1 MTTRRAFMQIAAAAA
16 APVALG
22 GLPKRACAAAHQI
35 VLFEQSVAPAQSF
48 ARAAR
53 SQGVTAHSI
62 REGDVTDAW
71 LRTLRP
77 AWQRGPAVIAG
88 LTTPPALFC
97 LEQLAF
103 AHGLRV
109 VFHSEHML
117 LPDGG
122 VSHHV
127 QRAHPPVT
135 AGLLDRAGSRWP
147 QRLADW
153 LLELQPRTG
162 KRPGPSLAALQ
173 PTLPEGATLLA
184 SWIIA

>member
-1 MTTRRAFMQIAAAAA
+1 MQIAAAAA
-16 APVALG
+16 APMALG
-22 GLPKRACAAAHQI
+22 GMPKRTSPAAHQF
-35 VLFEQSVAPAQSF
+35 VVFEESVAPAQSF

-53 SQGVTAHSI
+53 SQGVPAHSI

-71 LRTLRP
+71 MRTLRP
-77 AWQRGPAVIAG
+77 AWQRGRAIITG

-122 VSHHV
+122 VSHQV
-127 QRAHPPVT
+127 QRARHPVT

-147 QRLADW
+147 QRLADS
-153 LLELQPRTG
+153 LLASQPQAG
-162 KRPGPSLAALQ
+162 HRPGPSLAALQ
-173 PTLPEGATLLA
+173 PHLPEGATLLT

>member
-1 MTTRRAFMQIAAAAA
+1 M
-16 APVALG
+16 ALSG
-22 GLPKRACAAAHQI
+22 MPKRTSVDAHQI
-35 VLFEQSVAPAQSF
+35 VLFEESVAPAQSF

-53 SQGVTAHSI
+53 SQGVLAHSI

-117 LPDGG
+117 MPDGG

-127 QRAHPPVT
+127 QRTRNLVT

-147 QRLADW
+147 QRLAES
-153 LLELQPRTG
+153 LLDSQPRTG
-162 KRPGPSLAALQ
+162 PRPGPSLAALQ
-173 PTLPEGATLLA
+173 PVLPGGATLLT